1 MISFILLS
9 FIDITKYFPDLN
21 FDNILT
27 LAYNATNLCNN
38 GNFYNPPKKIFVF
51 SALKICKKH
60 YARCK
65 YERKNT
71 NIIKYIDVVWLCH

>member
-9 FIDITKYFPDLN
+9 FIDIAKYFPELN

-38 GNFYNPPKKIFVF
+38 GNFCNPQKDIRVF
-51 SALKICKKH
+51 RTQNLQKALRTMQTREKKH
-60 YARCK
+60 EYP
-65 YERKNT
+65 
-71 NIIKYIDVVWLCH
+71 